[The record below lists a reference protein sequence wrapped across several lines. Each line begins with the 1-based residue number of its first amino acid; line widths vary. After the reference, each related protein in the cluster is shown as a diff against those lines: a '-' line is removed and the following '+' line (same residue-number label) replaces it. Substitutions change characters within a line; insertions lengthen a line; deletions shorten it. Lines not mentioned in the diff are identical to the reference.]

1 MLQIDNACIAF
12 GEDILFSEFCMRLN
26 KGETACIAGQ
36 SGRGKTSLLNAI
48 MGFVPLRKGKIKVG
62 GILLEPTT
70 IDAIR
75 RHIAWI
81 PQELALPSEWVK
93 EMISL
98 PFALKANRHISF
110 SKEKLFTCFDELGL
124 DKELYQKRVGEISG
138 GQRQRIM
145 IAVAAMLEKP
155 LIIVDE
161 PTSALDPELTGEI
174 LKVIKDL
181 AQEHITMV
189 IVTHE
194 MNFARDISDRII
206 FMDKGVIAVE
216 GTPQEVFSSDNGRMK
231 EFLGKFHQGME

>member
-110 SKEKLFTCFDELGL
+110 SEEKLFTC
-124 DKELYQKRVGEISG
+124 
-138 GQRQRIM
+138 
-145 IAVAAMLEKP
+145 

-161 PTSALDPELTGEI
+161 PTSALDAGSTDKVLAFFRNQAEKGTAI
-174 LKVIKDL
+174 LAVSHDRTFAYGCNQL
-181 AQEHITMV
+181 IT
-189 IVTHE
+189 
-194 MNFARDISDRII
+194 
-206 FMDKGVIAVE
+206 
-216 GTPQEVFSSDNGRMK
+216 
-231 EFLGKFHQGME
+231 L

>member
-81 PQELALPSEWVK
+81 PQELALPSEWV
-93 EMISL
+93 
-98 PFALKANRHISF
+98 
-110 SKEKLFTCFDELGL
+110 
-124 DKELYQKRVGEISG
+124 VGEISG

-161 PTSALDPELTGEI
+161 PTSALDAGSTDKVLAFFRNQAEKGTAI
-174 LKVIKDL
+174 LAVSHDRTFAYGCNQL
-181 AQEHITMV
+181 IT
-189 IVTHE
+189 
-194 MNFARDISDRII
+194 
-206 FMDKGVIAVE
+206 
-216 GTPQEVFSSDNGRMK
+216 
-231 EFLGKFHQGME
+231 L